1 MARRPRPGLV
11 TCLALAVVT
20 FGCAP
25 SPSGAG
31 ASLTLADGS
40 TALTWGDG
48 EYGVVLVAD
57 EGEAPGDWTAL
68 ATEIAAN
75 RMTVVATDPEG
86 ASADRLAAAAASLTD
101 GGIERVAYV
110 ASGALGGTLV
120 AALAESGGTVDQ
132 LILVSGDVTDGQ
144 LLALGEAPKLFLASE
159 SAGVT
164 ATRAEEMTRDA
175 AGIWNELLLV
185 PGPGE
190 GAQILAGDG
199 ANELISGVLA
209 RLEERR

>member
-1 MARRPRPGLV
+1 MAWRPRAGLA
-11 TCLALAVVT
+11 TCLVVAVVA

-31 ASLTLADGS
+31 VSLTLPDGS
-40 TALTWGDG
+40 SALTWGAG

-57 EGEAPGDWTAL
+57 EGEAPENWAAL
-68 ATEIAAN
+68 ATQIAAN
-75 RMTVVATDPEG
+75 RMTVVAPDPDG
-86 ASADRLAAAAASLTD
+86 ASAERLAAAATSLTD

-110 ASGALGGTLV
+110 ASGALGGALV

-132 LILVSGDVTDGQ
+132 LVLVSGDLTASQ
-144 LLALGEAPKLFLASE
+144 LEALGEAPKLFVASE
-159 SAGVT
+159 SAEVT
-164 ATRAEEMTRDA
+164 ASRAEQMTRDA
-175 AGIWNELLLV
+175 AGIWNELLVV
-185 PGPGE
+185 PGSGE

-199 ANELISGVLA
+199 ADELISGVLD